1 MPEPL
6 AYRYAS
12 FAGAVVRMILA
23 TNLRDYEVDVRD
35 VEEDVVQELV
45 RRVSSRDGWRALRS
59 GSVVRIQRDKASLKP
74 TF

>member
-6 AYRYAS
+6 SYRYAS

-23 TNLRDYEVDVRD
+23 TNLRDYEVDVGG
-35 VEEDVVQELV
+35 VNEDVAQELV
-45 RRVSSRDGWRALRS
+45 RRVNSRDGWRALRA
-59 GSVVRIQRDKASLKP
+59 GDVVRIQRDKTNLKP